1 MMRPQSSLPSL
12 RRALLSL
19 GAVALV
25 AGCSTAESFL
35 DGKTIDYKSVGTLP
49 TLEVPPDLTRPARDD
64 RFAVP
69 GAGPR
74 AATLSSYQTAR
85 SQQQASAADS
95 SVLPRVENV
104 RIERA
109 GTQRW
114 LVVPESADKLW
125 PSIKEFW
132 QENGFLIKVETPEA
146 GVMET
151 DWAENRAKIPLDFL
165 RSTLGRIIDQ
175 VYSSSERD
183 KFRTRLERAPDGKGT
198 EIYISHRG
206 MEEVY
211 ASSGTSAR
219 QNEQTIWQPRKA
231 DPELEAEFL
240 RRLMVR
246 LGVQEERA
254 KQVVA
259 GSASAPAE
267 QRAQLKKV
275 PNGPDSLEVNEPFDR
290 AWRRIGLALDRIG
303 FTVEDRDRQNGM
315 YFVRYADPEAEMDAK
330 SREKPG
336 LLSRLQF
343 WKTEDPKVKT
353 EQYRVSVTRRQDVSQ
368 VQVLAKEGGT
378 ISPQTGSRILSLLH
392 EQLK

>member
-1 MMRPQSSLPSL
+1 MPSGRIFLPL
-12 RRALLSL
+12 RVSIVCA
-19 GAVALV
+19 GVAVLV
-25 AGCSTAESFL
+25 GGCSTANSILE
-35 DGKTIDYKSVGTLP
+35 GKSIDYRSVGTLP
-49 TLEVPPDLTRPARDD
+49 TLEVPPDLTRPTGND

-74 AATLSSYQTAR
+74 AATLSSYQTDRAVR
-85 SQQQASAADS
+85 QANSSDSA
-95 SVLPRVENV
+95 VLPRVENL

-114 LVVPESADKLW
+114 LVVPENADKLW

-132 QENGFLIKVETPEA
+132 QENGFLVKIETPET

-165 RSTLGRIIDQ
+165 RSTLGGLIDQ
-175 VYSSSERD
+175 IYSTSERD
-183 KFRTRLERAPDGKGT
+183 KFRTRLERTADGKGT
-198 EIYISHRG
+198 EIYVSHRG

-211 ASSGTSAR
+211 ASTGTTSSR
-219 QNEQTIWQPRKA
+219 TERTVWQPRKA

-240 RRLMVR
+240 RRMMVR

-259 GSASAPAE
+259 NAASQE

-275 PNGPDSLEVNEPFDR
+275 PNGPDSLEVYEPFDR

-315 YFVRYADPEAEMDAK
+315 YFVRYADPESDMERRD
-330 SREKPG
+330 REKPG

-343 WKTEDPKVKT
+343 WKTDDRKVKA
-353 EQYRVSVTRRQDVSQ
+353 EQYRVSVTSKQDTSQ
-368 VQVLAKEGGT
+368 VQILAKEGETVG
-378 ISPQTGSRILSLLH
+378 PQTASRILSLLH